1 MHLTVLFNEDMCPCP
16 HNQLIKFSPSCKS
29 FGTSEFLVRAVP
41 FLIVA
46 GGGNGF
52 GGGGGSEQISF
63 PPPATIKNGTACNI
77 FSIFQ
82 YIYRAKF
89 HLRAVVIILS
99 ECRRMHH
106 FASRNSKFLGGQT
119 P

>member
-52 GGGGGSEQISF
+52 AKQNVGVGS
-63 PPPATIKNGTACNI
+63 KNLGKCEKN
-77 FSIFQ
+77 
-82 YIYRAKF
+82 
-89 HLRAVVIILS
+89 VGVG
-99 ECRRMHH
+99 
-106 FASRNSKFLGGQT
+106 SKT
-119 P
+119 